1 MAGAFTAYIA
11 LKGLKKIYKFST
23 NEVFIYT
30 PVFMSIAYFLLKPFI
45 TNKVSSL
52 ENKKE
57 DIYKLFHLPLLFV

>member
-1 MAGAFTAYIA
+1 MAGAFTAYMA

-23 NEVFIYT
+23 YEVFIYT

-52 ENKKE
+52 ENKKKIFINFF
-57 DIYKLFHLPLLFV
+57 IYLYYLV